1 MNWRFTHHIKV
12 ILGYLSEKKEETLDF
27 VLGGIVNLCH
37 IDTQKPTVAVCRL
50 CQTWADGREGQG
62 HGGVHC
68 IADQNLLYFP
78 NDFCT
83 KITQGKWELKNEY
96 NIDWSSN
103 FVLIKLKCDW
113 NYLIGK
119 HRLLDWSRLMCPS
132 QMMFI
137 SLNVHF
143 KLKTNFFV

>member
-1 MNWRFTHHIKV
+1 MTMTEITIFELEFHSSHHSNSR
-12 ILGYLSEKKEETLDF
+12 LSVWKKEETLDF
-27 VLGGIVNLCH
+27 VLGGIANLCH

-50 CQTWADGREGQG
+50 RQTWADGREGHG

-83 KITQGKWELKNEY
+83 KITQGKCELKNEY

-103 FVLIKLKCDW
+103 FVLVKLKCEVP
-113 NYLIGK
+113 
-119 HRLLDWSRLMCPS
+119 HR
-132 QMMFI
+132 
-137 SLNVHF
+137 
-143 KLKTNFFV
+143 KA